1 MAELS
6 TTIVIGA
13 PSAIV
18 WRALTDFHRY
28 GEWNPLLPQITGE
41 LRVGA
46 KLAVRLAVPGKPPI
60 TVRPT
65 ITTLE
70 PERRLI
76 WRGFALAPG
85 FFDGEHGFELT
96 PSEDGRECRLTH
108 AERFEGVLVPVVG
121 PLILASTRLGF
132 IAMNEALRA
141 RAEAM
146 VTDASDGTAGRTVPE
161 RRMGT
166 AP

>member
-6 TTIVIGA
+6 TFIDIDA
-13 PSAIV
+13 PPATV
-18 WRALTDFHRY
+18 WRVLTDFRRY
-28 GEWNPLLPQITGE
+28 AEWNPLLPQITGY

-46 KLAVRLAVPGKPPI
+46 RLTIRLAVPGKPPI

-65 ITTLE
+65 IVTLE

-96 PSEDGRECRLTH
+96 PHDDGRRCRLTH

-121 PLILASTRLGF
+121 PLILEATRLGF
-132 IAMNEALRA
+132 IAMNEALRIRSEGLA
-141 RAEAM
+141 AVEAAAERKSA
-146 VTDASDGTAGRTVPE
+146 E
-161 RRMGT
+161 
-166 AP
+166 